1 MKTITLLLFLSFS
14 IGLAGRAQAQTDD
27 ALVKETLL
35 NYLEGGTNQDTARL
49 NKAFFG
55 GVIQVSI
62 NKEGRPTGSSKREF
76 MSKVRVGQKLDR
88 TTRIVAYSIM
98 NNAATATVES
108 EYADF
113 KYVDY
118 LNLLK
123 IGDEWKIVSRV
134 FTRADKDQ
142 QPVSFGSG
150 KSPVAQKKSTGKPK
164 PKFNDGWD

>member
-14 IGLAGRAQAQTDD
+14 IGLAGRTQAQADD

-76 MSKVRVGQKLDR
+76 MSKVRAGQKLDR

-108 EYADF
+108 EYAEF

-123 IGDEWKIVSRV
+123 IGEDWKIVSRV

-142 QPVSFGSG
+142 QPYNFGSG
-150 KSPVAQKKSTGKPK
+150 KPSVAQKKPTSKPR
-164 PKFNDGWD
+164 PKSNDGWD